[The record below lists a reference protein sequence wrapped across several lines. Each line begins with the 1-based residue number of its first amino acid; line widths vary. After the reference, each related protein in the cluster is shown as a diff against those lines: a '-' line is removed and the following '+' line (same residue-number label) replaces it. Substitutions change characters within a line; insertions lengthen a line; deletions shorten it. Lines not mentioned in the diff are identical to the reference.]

1 MFLHNLKYEI
11 LTSLRARDLIIWLM
25 IFPIILGTFFKI
37 AFGSMYE
44 KDSMFKT
51 IDVAIVEEQKSQ
63 AFDQTIETI
72 ESSDDPILKAT
83 YTDEA
88 EALKLLENGDVTGII
103 CVDTKDADKDEEA
116 DTVTGK
122 LSAMMAESMGMKE
135 TDLSLKVASNGMSST
150 ILKKFIERY
159 MLQEH
164 VIMETAKTDPTKLR
178 SVIDSFTEEINLK
191 TDNPMDGK
199 KTDPFLT
206 YFYNLIAMV
215 AMFGS
220 VTGLHIAIGNQANLS
235 ALGARRNCSPT
246 HKFTALL
253 AGLTGSYIAQ
263 SVCVIL
269 CVTFQVLVLGIDYGA
284 RLPLVYVA
292 AILGGILGVSF
303 GFFIGSIGS
312 MKLGIKVGI
321 SMGISMVLCF
331 MSGLMLGD
339 MKPLIEQNAPIVNDL
354 NPVAVIS
361 DSIYYLNT
369 DSGYDRFIIKILSMI
384 VFSVVFIILGFILT
398 RRKKYA
404 SI

>member
-11 LTSLRARDLIIWLM
+11 ITSLRARDLIIWLM

-44 KDSMFKT
+44 KDSVFKT
-51 IDVAIVEEQKSQ
+51 IDVAIVEVNSSP
-63 AFDQTIETI
+63 AFNETI
-72 ESSDDPILKAT
+72 KSIESADQPMLKAT
-83 YTDEA
+83 YTSEA
-88 EALKLLENGDVTGII
+88 DAMDKLERGDVSGII
-103 CVDTKDADKDEEA
+103 YVDTKDGRDTDAAKA
-116 DTVTGK
+116 DTADAATK
-122 LSAMMAESMGMKE
+122 TLSMMSE
-135 TDLSLKVASNGMSST
+135 TSLSLKVASNGMSST

-164 VIMETAKTDPTKLR
+164 VIMETIKNDPAKIKAVT
-178 SVIDSFTEEINLK
+178 DSFTEDISLNN
-191 TDNPMDGK
+191 TNPLEGK
-199 KTDPFLT
+199 STDPFLT

-246 HKFTALL
+246 HKFSALL

-269 CVTFQVLVLGIDYGA
+269 CITFEVLVLGIDYGT

-292 AILGGILGVSF
+292 SILGGILGVSF
-303 GFFIGSIGS
+303 GFLIGSIGS
-312 MKLGIKVGI
+312 MKLGLKVGI

-339 MKPLIEQNAPIVNDL
+339 MKPLIEQKAPIINDL
-354 NPVAVIS
+354 NPVAIIS

-369 DSGYDRFIIKILSMI
+369 DTGYDRFIIKIISMAA
-384 VFSVVFIILGFILT
+384 FSVIFVLLGFMLT